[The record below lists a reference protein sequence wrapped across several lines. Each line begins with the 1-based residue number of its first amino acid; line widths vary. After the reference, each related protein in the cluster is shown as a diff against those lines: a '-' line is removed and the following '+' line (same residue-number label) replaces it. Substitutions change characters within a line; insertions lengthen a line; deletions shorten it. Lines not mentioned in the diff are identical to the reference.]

1 MRMNGSADIFFQIE
15 EVPIF
20 YYPLSSHNKPLSMNL
35 VVYACL
41 VSFGADTMEF
51 YYYSFKIFLHFGL
64 SKSTHIHHNQ
74 LPLTKFGRILLLIN

>member
-1 MRMNGSADIFFQIE
+1 MRMNGSAVIFFQIK

-41 VSFGADTMEF
+41 VSFDADSMGGQQMINPQGGGILNF
-51 YYYSFKIFLHFGL
+51 II
-64 SKSTHIHHNQ
+64 IHLKYFSISDCLKAHA
-74 LPLTKFGRILLLIN
+74 

>member
-35 VVYACL
+35 AVYACL
-41 VSFGADTMEF
+41 VSFGADTM
-51 YYYSFKIFLHFGL
+51 GG
-64 SKSTHIHHNQ
+64 Q
-74 LPLTKFGRILLLIN
+74 QMINPQDRES

>member
-41 VSFGADTMEF
+41 VSFGADTM
-51 YYYSFKIFLHFGL
+51 GG
-64 SKSTHIHHNQ
+64 Q
-74 LPLTKFGRILLLIN
+74 QMINPQDRES